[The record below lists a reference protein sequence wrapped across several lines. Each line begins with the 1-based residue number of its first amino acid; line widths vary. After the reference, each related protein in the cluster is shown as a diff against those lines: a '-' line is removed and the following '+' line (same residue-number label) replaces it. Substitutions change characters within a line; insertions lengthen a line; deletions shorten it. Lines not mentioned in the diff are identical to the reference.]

1 MKIRGAVLYEQGL
14 PRPYTK
20 SLPLKI
26 ETLDLEEPRAGE
38 VLVKVRAAGLC
49 HSDLSTI
56 DNSRA
61 RVLPAVLGHEGAGE
75 IAALGEGVTDLEIG
89 DHVVFIFAPSCG
101 TCRQCIGGKPYL
113 CTHFNAAKQKGDLAT
128 GGRRLKLDGREIAHY
143 AGLSCFA
150 THAVVPRNSV
160 QRIPKEVPFEDAAL
174 FGCAVVT
181 GVGAAV
187 NTAATKAGDVVA
199 VVGLGG
205 VGLSCLLGTVVA
217 GAGRII
223 AVDVQDDKLALARQL
238 GATETF
244 NARDADC
251 VQRILQATDGGVD
264 TAFEM
269 AGTIKAMELAYAIT
283 ARGGQTVTAG
293 LSPTAGQLSIQHYGM
308 VQNGRT
314 VKGSYMGDCVI
325 ARDVPRYIGLYRDRK
340 LPVDRLRSARIRL
353 EDINEGFERLA
364 DAAVVRQVIMFD

>member
-1 MKIRGAVLYEQGL
+1 MKIQGAVLYEQGL
-14 PRPYTK
+14 PRPYAK
-20 SLPLKI
+20 SRPLHI
-26 ETLDLEEPRAGE
+26 ETLDLEGPRTGE
-38 VLVKVRAAGLC
+38 VLVKVRSAGLC

-56 DNSRA
+56 EGARA
-61 RVLPAVLGHEGAGE
+61 RLLPSVIGHEGAGE
-75 IAALGEGVTDLEIG
+75 IVALGAGVTDIAVG
-89 DHVVFIFAPSCG
+89 DHVVFIFAPSSG
-101 TCRQCIGGKPYL
+101 TCRQCVSGRLNL

-128 GGRRLKLDGREIAHY
+128 GGRRLKLNGKDIAHY

-150 THAVVPRNSV
+150 DHAVVPRNSV
-160 QRIPKEVPFEDAAL
+160 QAIPKDLAFEDAAL

-187 NTAATKAGDVVA
+187 NTAEIKPGDVVA

-205 VGLSCLLGTVVA
+205 VGLSCLLGAIVA

-223 AVDVQDDKLALARQL
+223 AVDVHDDKLALARQL
-238 GATETF
+238 GATDTF

-251 VQRILQATDGGVD
+251 IERIVKATDGGVD

-269 AGTIKAMELAYAIT
+269 AGTVKAMELAYKIT
-283 ARGGQTVTAG
+283 VRGGQTVSAG
-293 LSPTAGQLSIQHYGM
+293 LSPASAQFSIPHYAM
-308 VQNGRT
+308 VQDGRT
-314 VKGSYMGDCVI
+314 VKGSYMGGCVI
-325 ARDVPRYIGLYRDRK
+325 ARDVPRYIALYQDRK

-353 EDINEGFERLA
+353 DEVNEGFDRLA

>member
-14 PRPYTK
+14 PRPYAQSK
-20 SLPLKI
+20 PLKI
-26 ETLDLEEPRAGE
+26 ETLDLEGPRAGE

-56 DNSRA
+56 DNSRT

-75 IAALGEGVTDLEIG
+75 IAALGEGVTDLQLG

-101 TCRQCIGGKPYL
+101 TCRQCVGGKPFL

-128 GGRRLKLDGREIAHY
+128 GGRRLTLDGREIAHY

-160 QRIPKEVPFEDAAL
+160 QKIPKDVPFDDAAL

-187 NTAATKAGDVVA
+187 NTAATKAGDVIA

-205 VGLSCLLGTVVA
+205 VGLSCLLGAIVA
-217 GAGRII
+217 GAGRVI

-238 GATETF
+238 GATDTF
-244 NARDADC
+244 DAREPDC
-251 VQRILQATDGGVD
+251 VDKILKATDGGVD

-269 AGTIKAMELAYAIT
+269 AGSIKAMELAYAIT
-283 ARGGQTVTAG
+283 VRGGQTVSAG
-293 LSPTAGQLSIQHYGM
+293 LSPTAGQFAVQHYGM

-325 ARDVPRYIGLYRDRK
+325 ARDVPRYIGLYKDRK
-340 LPVDRLRSARIRL
+340 LPVDRLKSARISL
-353 EDINEGFERLA
+353 DEINEGFDRLA

>member
-1 MKIRGAVLYEQGL
+1 MRIQGAVLHQQGL
-14 PRPYTK
+14 PRPYA
-20 SLPLKI
+20 SSRPLHI
-26 ETLDLEEPRAGE
+26 ETLELEGPRAGE

-56 DNSRA
+56 EGA
-61 RVLPAVLGHEGAGE
+61 RPRPLPTVIGHEGAGE
-75 IAALGEGVTDLEIG
+75 IAALGAGVTDLTIG

-101 TCRQCIGGKPYL
+101 ACRQCTSGRPNL
-113 CTHFNAAKQKGDLAT
+113 CTTFNSAKQKGDLAT
-128 GGRRLKLDGREIAHY
+128 GGRRLRLNGKDVAHY

-150 THAVVPRNSV
+150 DHAVVPRNSV
-160 QRIPKEVPFEDAAL
+160 QKIAKDVPFEDAAL

-187 NTAATKAGDVVA
+187 NTAGTKAGDVVA

-205 VGLSCLLGTVVA
+205 VGLSCLLGAIVA

-238 GATETF
+238 GATETY
-244 NARDADC
+244 NARDPGC
-251 VQRILQATDGGVD
+251 VDQIVKSTDGGVD

-269 AGTIKAMELAYAIT
+269 AGTIKAMELAYKIT
-283 ARGGQTVTAG
+283 VRGGKTVSAG
-293 LSPTAGQLSIQHYGM
+293 LSPATAQFTLPHYQM
-308 VQNGRT
+308 VQDGRQ
-314 VKGSYMGDCVI
+314 VLGSYMGGCVI
-325 ARDVPRYIGLYRDRK
+325 ARDVPRYIDLYKDRK

-353 EDINEGFERLA
+353 DEVNEGFDRLA
-364 DAAVVRQVIMFD
+364 DATVVRQVIMFD

>member
-1 MKIRGAVLYEQGL
+1 MKIRGAVLFEQGL
-14 PRPYTK
+14 PRPYTQ

-26 ETLDLEEPRAGE
+26 ETLDLEGPRAGE

-56 DNSRA
+56 DNSRK

-75 IAALGEGVTDLEIG
+75 IAALGAGVTDLSVG

-101 TCRQCIGGKPYL
+101 SCRQCNAGRPNL
-113 CTHFNAAKQKGDLAT
+113 CTTFNAAKQKGDLAT
-128 GGRRLKLDGREIAHY
+128 GGRRLKLNGAEVAHY

-150 THAVVPRNSV
+150 DHAVVPRNSV
-160 QRIPKEVPFEDAAL
+160 QKIAKDVPFDDAAL

-205 VGLSCLLGTVVA
+205 VGLSCLLGAIVA

-223 AVDVQDDKLALARQL
+223 AVDVHDDKLALARQL
-238 GATETF
+238 GATDTF
-244 NARDADC
+244 NARDGDC
-251 VQRILQATDGGVD
+251 VERIIKATEGGVD

-269 AGTIKAMELAYAIT
+269 AGTIKAMELAYKIT
-283 ARGGQTVTAG
+283 VRGGQTVSAG
-293 LSPTAGQLSIQHYGM
+293 LSPTAGQFALQHYGM
-308 VQNGRT
+308 VQDGRT

-325 ARDVPRYIGLYRDRK
+325 ARDVPRYINLYKDRK
-340 LPVDRLRSARIRL
+340 LPVDKLRSARIRL
-353 EDINEGFERLA
+353 DDINDGFERLA
-364 DAAVVRQVIMFD
+364 DASVVRQVIMFD

>member
-14 PRPYTK
+14 PRPYAR
-20 SLPLKI
+20 SQPLKV
-26 ETLDLEEPRAGE
+26 ETLDLEGPRAGE

-56 DNSRA
+56 DNSRT

-75 IAALGEGVTDLEIG
+75 IAALGEGVTDLRVG

-101 TCRQCIGGKPYL
+101 TCRQCVGGKPFL

-150 THAVVPRNSV
+150 THAVVPANSV
-160 QRIPKEVPFEDAAL
+160 QKIPNDVPFDDAAL

-187 NTAATKAGDVVA
+187 NTAATKAGDVIA

-205 VGLSCLLGTVVA
+205 VGLSCLLGAIVA
-217 GAGRII
+217 GAGRVI

-238 GATETF
+238 GATDTF
-244 NARDADC
+244 NAREADC
-251 VQRILQATDGGVD
+251 IAKIIKATDGGVD

-269 AGTIKAMELAYAIT
+269 AGSIKAMELAYAIT
-283 ARGGQTVTAG
+283 VRGGQTVSAG

-325 ARDVPRYIGLYRDRK
+325 ARDVPRYIGLYKDRK
-340 LPVDRLRSARIRL
+340 LPVDRMKSARISL
-353 EDINEGFERLA
+353 DEINEGFDRLA